1 MQLMQELMTSAQD
14 APILTTTMVR
24 QRQVLAV
31 PTLLSASAVLDFPE
45 TVKPTFV
52 FGG

>member
-1 MQLMQELMTSAQD
+1 MQLMQEMLTSAQVVL
-14 APILTTTMVR
+14 ILTTTMAR
-24 QRQVLAV
+24 QRKVLEARIL
-31 PTLLSASAVLDFPE
+31 PSASAALDFPE